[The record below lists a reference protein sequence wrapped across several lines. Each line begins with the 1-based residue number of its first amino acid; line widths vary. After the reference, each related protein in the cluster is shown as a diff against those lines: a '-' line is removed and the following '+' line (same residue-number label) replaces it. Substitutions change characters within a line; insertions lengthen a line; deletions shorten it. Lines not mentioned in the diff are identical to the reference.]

1 MSSVSAH
8 GGGRASRGV
17 GVAGT
22 PERPWAPR
30 LRSGPC
36 LLGAPLSGPRAS
48 FRAATT
54 PEAPSCPPTM
64 SLRDRV
70 AHCPFCQ
77 IHNRAAG
84 FSENRL
90 PRRLPRPGPPQW
102 DTAPGSLRAPLW
114 LPPHLAFV
122 SQPGAART
130 PPSARSLC
138 AVFPPRVWGGQPP
151 GAPAATRVGAQRTL
165 TRKHTH
171 PVSQKHT
178 HTVTRKYTAAHSHGN
193 THTL

>member
-1 MSSVSAH
+1 M
-8 GGGRASRGV
+8 
-17 GVAGT
+17 AGT

-30 LRSGPC
+30 LRSGPR

-48 FRAATT
+48 FRAAPT

-114 LPPHLAFV
+114 LPPHIAFV

-151 GAPAATRVGAQRTL
+151 GAPAVTRVGAQRTVTEAHPPSL
-165 TRKHTH
+165 TETH
-171 PVSQKHT
+171 PHSDTEIHSCTLTWKHT
-178 HTVTRKYTAAHSHGN
+178 HTLSMSPGPTGGPLGGRPP
-193 THTL
+193 